1 MTTYTFS
8 FAIAEGIYENVV
20 PITTPPP
27 SSYKPGYGY
36 PLTAILVNGSNVQPW
51 STTPPK
57 NNTFTQNTK
66 YTYNVYAVDCAGNNP
81 IGTAVAM
88 KIVNNMGGGSKPYYT
103 FSFAVFLT
111 NYAAIGA
118 PSAAQLTMCF
128 PLTGEAGYYN
138 GTVGGVAQYYNS
150 PQTPPYNTYPACVDI
165 TAYQD
170 VPMEIPMQNVCI
182 DPTTGIAIGG
192 NLGTFEGNVVGEFSK
207 GIYENATGTV
217 TKVLNITG
225 NPIYTVTLTTA

>member
-8 FAIAEGIYENVV
+8 FAIAEGIYGNVV
-20 PITTPPP
+20 PGP
-27 SSYKPGYGY
+27 SPSPTPGYGY
-36 PLTAILVNGSNVQPW
+36 PLTAELKNGSNVTPW
-51 STTPPK
+51 NTTPPQ
-57 NNTFTQNTK
+57 NNIFNQITK
-66 YTYNVYAVDCAGNNP
+66 YTYNVYTPECVGANP
-81 IGTAVAM
+81 IGTAVAI
-88 KIVNNMGGGSKPYYT
+88 KNVQNLQGGSNPYYT

-118 PSAAQLTMCF
+118 PSASQLTMCF

-150 PQTPPYNTYPACVDI
+150 PQTPPYNPYPVCIDI

-170 VPMEIPMQNVCI
+170 VPMEIPVQDVCI
-182 DPTTGIAIGG
+182 DPNTGIAVYG
-192 NLGTFEGNVVGEFSK
+192 NLGTFEGSVAGGFST
-207 GIYENATGTV
+207 GVYQNATGTV

-225 NPIYTVTLTTA
+225 NPIYTVTLTTAN